1 MTLLWMI
8 INQPEKD
15 VRASQYPYARVCLE
29 QGSVYFEAGMYEEA
43 EKALE
48 KAGRWNPVNI
58 KIASEYME
66 TIKMR
71 KDWETFKKITIEMF
85 QYAYT
90 RENVARL
97 FRNLGFYFVE
107 IKDYVA
113 AKLCYTL
120 SLNYEPDNKNAM
132 SELYYKLNDKG
143 IQM

>member
-1 MTLLWMI
+1 M
-8 INQPEKD
+8 K
-15 VRASQYPYARVCLE
+15 
-29 QGSVYFEAGMYEEA
+29 
-43 EKALE
+43 
-48 KAGRWNPVNI
+48 
-58 KIASEYME
+58 
-66 TIKMR
+66 
-71 KDWETFKKITIEMF
+71 KDWETFKKITVEMF

-132 SELYYKLNDKG
+132 SELYYIDDLTGGQYKLPPLKEAEKIAEKYG
-143 IQM
+143 FSI